1 MWNRKEQE
9 WKRLRG
15 RKRDKDEEVS
25 TNMEDVAYVC
35 RTCVGR
41 VTTWRTCVRR
51 VKNVQQ
57 TTVEKFEKVYK
68 NSSERKSRRG
78 KKPQIWFYTWRTCV
92 GRATKSV

>member
-1 MWNRKEQE
+1 MA
-9 WKRLRG
+9 
-15 RKRDKDEEVS
+15 D
-25 TNMEDVAYVC
+25 VC

-68 NSSERKSRRG
+68 NSSEMKKVRQSQEETRKVFTN
-78 KKPQIWFYTWRTCV
+78 KVQDVADVCRTCNNL
-92 GRATKSV
+92 